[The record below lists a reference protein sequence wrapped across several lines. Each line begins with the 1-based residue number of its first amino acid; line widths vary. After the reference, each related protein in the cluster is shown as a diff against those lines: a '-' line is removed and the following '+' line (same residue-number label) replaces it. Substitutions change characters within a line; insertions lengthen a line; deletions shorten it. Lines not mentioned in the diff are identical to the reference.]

1 MNEKEF
7 MPESMGE
14 QQVVRMEKAKKL
26 KEKGIEP
33 FGKRYDVENKIC
45 DLIQQFKDT
54 DKEIEVNDFIK
65 EETLE
70 KEYDCFD

>member
-26 KEKGIEP
+26 KEK
-33 FGKRYDVENKIC
+33 
-45 DLIQQFKDT
+45 KDSL
-54 DKEIEVNDFIK
+54 KV
-65 EETLE
+65 
-70 KEYDCFD
+70 